1 MQQGL
6 EILYT
11 FIPCQQLALGNSS
24 FLLQCGVLVDKL
36 HMSPRQ
42 SHAEGRLAFCTYLL
56 LNQGKL
62 LEVALQERHLLLL
75 SFAITVA
82 DDIVV
87 LLFDL
92 V

>member
-1 MQQGL
+1 
-6 EILYT
+6 
-11 FIPCQQLALGNSS
+11 
-24 FLLQCGVLVDKL
+24 
-36 HMSPRQ
+36 MSPRQ

-92 V
+92 IQLDLELNNLQKKSQFLIRAR